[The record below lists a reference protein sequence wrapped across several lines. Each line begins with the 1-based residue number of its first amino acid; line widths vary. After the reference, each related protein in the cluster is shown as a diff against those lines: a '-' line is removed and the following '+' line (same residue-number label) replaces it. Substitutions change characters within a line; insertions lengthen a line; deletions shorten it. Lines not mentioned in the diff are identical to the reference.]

1 MSQVTFLSMA
11 KAIQYLGD
19 AASAQQLLATLQ
31 STLESDMPQLTSALQ
46 TENFEVLQKIWHQ
59 LKGFAPV
66 FCQDALVA
74 EIARTESLCKHIA
87 SHQEQDAALSACE
100 LLQSSLQALQLEAA
114 AHILRQRIGIQPG
127 APAQRRRQC

>member
-1 MSQVTFLSMA
+1 MSQATFLSMA

-31 STLESDMPQLTSALQ
+31 STLENDMPQLTSAIQ

-66 FCQDALVA
+66 FCQDTLVA
-74 EIARTESLCKHIA
+74 EITHTELLCKCVET
-87 SHQEQDAALSACE
+87 SDTKTAALSASAQ
-100 LLQSSLQALQLEAA
+100 LLTNLNVLLTEVKWQLQQ
-114 AHILRQRIGIQPG
+114 
-127 APAQRRRQC
+127 PAQTA

>member
-1 MSQVTFLSMA
+1 MSQATFLSMA

-31 STLESDMPQLTSALQ
+31 STLEYDMLQLTSALQ

-66 FCQDALVA
+66 FCHDDLVA
-74 EIARTESLCKHIA
+74 EITQTESLCKRVET
-87 SHQEQDAALSACE
+87 SETKTAALSASAQ
-100 LLQSSLQALQLEAA
+100 LLQHLSVLLAEVKWQ
-114 AHILRQRIGIQPG
+114 IQR
-127 APAQRRRQC
+127 PA

>member
-1 MSQVTFLSMA
+1 MSQATFLSMA

-31 STLESDMPQLTSALQ
+31 STLENDMPQLTSALQ

-66 FCQDALVA
+66 FCQDDLVA
-74 EIARTESLCKHIA
+74 EITQTESLCKRVDTT
-87 SHQEQDAALSACE
+87 ETKTTALSASAQ
-100 LLQSSLQALQLEAA
+100 LLQHLSVLLAEVKGQLQ
-114 AHILRQRIGIQPG
+114 QPG
-127 APAQRRRQC
+127 SPA